1 MQFYEIF
8 IRLLL
13 ATIFAAI
20 IGMDRE
26 FKNRPAGISTHIL
39 VCLGATLVALIQVEI
54 MYQSMDIAILN
65 PELGTVIRSDPA
77 RLICQVISGIGFL
90 GAGTIIVTKRSVV
103 GLTTAASL
111 WAIAAIGVALGM
123 GYYVVAIISFIFVF
137 IALKFVKKI
146 VHLPA
151 TMQLEVQYSALEET
165 KKYILD
171 YFSEFQVVLKEVE
184 FKIDSSNTE
193 PICTNTF
200 LLEATKDIVCEDL
213 VSNLSQHETIKKV
226 RLFHLN

>member
-13 ATIFAAI
+13 ATIFSAI

-54 MYQSMDIAILN
+54 MHQSIAIAMAD
-65 PELGTVIRSDPA
+65 PEIGTVIRSDPA

-90 GAGTIIVTKRSVV
+90 GAGTIIITKRSVV

-123 GYYVVAIISFIFVF
+123 GYYTVAVISFIFVF
-137 IALKFVKKI
+137 VALRFVKKI

-151 TMQLEVQYSALEET
+151 TMQLEVQYSSLGET
-165 KKYILD
+165 KKYILE
-171 YFSEFQVVLKEVE
+171 YFSKFQVVLKEVE
-184 FKIDSSNTE
+184 SKIDSSNE
-193 PICTNTF
+193 ESICTNTF
-200 LLEATKDIVCEDL
+200 LLEAPKGVLCEDL
-213 VSNLSQHETIKKV
+213 ISELSEYSTIKKV
-226 RLFHLN
+226 RLIHLN